1 LYLFIIYKIF
11 INVIHFDNLFSAHCL
26 IYNAPKHTGSIR
38 DLAYLLTNYYS
49 NITSIICLT
58 IAFLLA
64 YIGLFKKSN
73 YFTNTVLWLSI
84 INLNNYLYP
93 TLTAG
98 DYLLN
103 QLLLF
108 NIFFSFKPSARPF
121 IEDFKIAFHNA
132 ALIGIKVQICL
143 AYFLAAL
150 FKLNDVDW
158 LDGSALWNTIQIP
171 EYSNSLLTCLPI
183 SLCTGL
189 TYLTIIYQLT
199 FPVMVFMSSTKK
211 YVFTFGIIQHL
222 IIALAMGLFSFGIIM
237 MMCYILFL
245 KYDDGSK
252 TTIQTL

>member
-1 LYLFIIYKIF
+1 MYLFIIYKIF
-11 INVIHFDNLFSAHCL
+11 INVIHFDTLFSAHNL
-26 IYNAPKHTGSIR
+26 IYSAPKHTGSIR

-58 IAFLLA
+58 TAFLLA
-64 YIGLFKKSN
+64 CIGLFKKSN
-73 YFTNTVLWLSI
+73 YITNTVLWLSL

-108 NIFFSFKPSARPF
+108 NIFFSFKPSTHPF
-121 IEDFKIAFHNA
+121 IQDLKTALHNT

-150 FKLNDVDW
+150 FKLSDADW
-158 LDGSALWNTIQIP
+158 LDGTALWDTIQIP
-171 EYSNSLLTCLPI
+171 EYSNALLACLPMPV
-183 SLCTGL
+183 CTGL

-199 FPVMVFMSSTKK
+199 FPIMVFISSTKK

-237 MMCYILFL
+237 MICYILFL
-245 KYDDGSK
+245 KYDDRSR
-252 TTIQTL
+252 TTVNP